1 MRLCWEPYSIE
12 PDIKSLYDQ
21 ELRRLQEI
29 QTQNTAAAESGLN
42 EFSLI
47 DETNSQIMTFIDE
60 LSGYDRLESEISR
73 RVGQLLRDQNSAA
86 QALKDQLSEATHS
99 QEVLIRQTQEEL
111 VTSRETRREEL
122 RSVLELQQQQLL
134 ELRQLVYQQ
143 QVKEVSDLL
152 LKKNEEINRLR

>member
-42 EFSLI
+42 ESSLI

-73 RVGQLLRDQNSAA
+73 RVGQLLRDQNSTA
-86 QALKDQLSEATHS
+86 QVLKDQLSEAIHS

-111 VTSRETRREEL
+111 ATSGETRREEL

-152 LKKNEEINRLR
+152 LEKNEEINLLR